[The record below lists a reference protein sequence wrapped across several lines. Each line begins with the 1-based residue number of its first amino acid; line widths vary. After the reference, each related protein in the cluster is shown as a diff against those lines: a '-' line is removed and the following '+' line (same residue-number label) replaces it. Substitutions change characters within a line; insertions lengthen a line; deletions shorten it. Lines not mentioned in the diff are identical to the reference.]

1 MYKESLYNRIETL
14 FNTMAKKRY
23 YLPKLY
29 KFEDVVT
36 DLSPN
41 KDMRF
46 IFNSRYGKAE
56 ILMYKEKEIAFSY
69 WGDIEFEKRLTKSIT
84 CSKIEDNRIRE
95 LELYIYNV
103 FGVPER
109 EKSLKEKFEDFVC
122 GLKKNLIKFGIR

>member
-1 MYKESLYNRIETL
+1 MFKDNLYNRIETL
-14 FNTMAKKRY
+14 FNTMARRRY

-36 DLSPN
+36 DLSPY

-46 IFNSRYGKAE
+46 IFKSRYGKAE
-56 ILMYKEKEIAFSY
+56 VIMYNENGITLKY
-69 WGDIEFEKRLTKSIT
+69 YGDIEFEKRLTKRIT
-84 CSKIEDNRIRE
+84 CNKIEDNRIRE
-95 LELYIYNV
+95 LELYVYNV
-103 FGVPER
+103 FGIPEK